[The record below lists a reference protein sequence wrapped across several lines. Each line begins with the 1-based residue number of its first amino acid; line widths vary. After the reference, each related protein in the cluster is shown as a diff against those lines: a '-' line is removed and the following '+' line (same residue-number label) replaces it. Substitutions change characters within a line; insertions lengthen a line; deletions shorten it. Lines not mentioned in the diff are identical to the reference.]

1 VFSSQL
7 IIVTGKGG
15 VGKSALASAIALRS
29 ARSRPTVLVTLETQ
43 GRTHPF
49 LDVRLDYQPVS
60 AAPGLSVCQVAAL
73 PAIREYVRRKVPFS
87 GIYDAFLRSRMFR
100 DFAEAAPGFEE
111 LMCLGKVYDLA
122 TSRDFEQV
130 VFDAPSTGHFKT
142 LMEVPAAT
150 LDAVRVGPLNHNARH
165 IEDLL
170 LDPERCS
177 VVLAGLPEEMAVRE
191 VLELR
196 TFCAEHRIGVGG
208 VLINQWVAERFL
220 PEEVARLKNFTG
232 GSQALAGALGAAI
245 AEAELAVSQRSAL
258 DLLGASVRHL
268 KIPRFIDQTPKALIE
283 HIGGVLDAG

>member
-1 VFSSQL
+1 VYSSQL

-29 ARSRPTVLVTLETQ
+29 ARTRPTVLVTLEAQ
-43 GRTHPF
+43 GRDHPF
-49 LDVRLDYQPVS
+49 LDVQLDYEPTP
-60 AAPGLSVCQVAAL
+60 AGNGLAVCQVAAL
-73 PAIREYVRRKVPFS
+73 PAIREYVRRKVPFA
-87 GIYDAFLRSRMFR
+87 GVYDAFLRSRMFR

-142 LMEVPAAT
+142 LMGVPAAT
-150 LDAVRVGPLNHNARH
+150 LDAVRVGPLNHNARR

-191 VLELR
+191 VLDLR
-196 TFCAEHRIGVGG
+196 TFCAEHRIAVGG
-208 VLINQWVAERFL
+208 VLINQWVAQRFR
-220 PEEVARLKNFTG
+220 PEEVVAFGTVSG
-232 GSQALAGALGAAI
+232 CSPELAGALEAAK
-245 AEAELAVSQRSAL
+245 AEAELAASQGEAL
-258 DLLGASVRHL
+258 DLLGGSVRHT
-268 KIPRFIDQTPKALIE
+268 KIPRFIDQTPRALIE
-283 HIGGVLDAG
+283 HIAGVLDAG